1 MIMMPRDE
9 IACQQL
15 VELVTDYF
23 EESLPPRQR
32 ELLEEHLQG
41 CSGCRN
47 YIEQMRQTIRLT
59 GTVQEDEIP
68 TDVRDGLLDVFRKWK
83 SN

>member
-1 MIMMPRDE
+1 MMMPRDE

>member
-1 MIMMPRDE
+1 MMMPRDE

-68 TDVRDGLLDVFRKWK
+68 LDVRDGLLDVFRKWK

>member
-1 MIMMPRDE
+1 MMMPRDE

-32 ELLEEHLQG
+32 ELLEEHLEG
-41 CSGCRN
+41 CSGCRH
-47 YIEQMRQTIRLT
+47 YVEQMRQTIRLT

-68 TDVRDGLLDVFRKWK
+68 TDVRDGLLDIFRKWK